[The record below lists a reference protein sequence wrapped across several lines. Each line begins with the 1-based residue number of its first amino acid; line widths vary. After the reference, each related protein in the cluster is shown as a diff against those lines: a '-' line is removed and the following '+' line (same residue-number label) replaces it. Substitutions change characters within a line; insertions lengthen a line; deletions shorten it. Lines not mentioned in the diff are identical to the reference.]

1 VREEEEAAGFEWGGM
16 RRRDLGGEGGGIK
29 WERWVRGGRRRQIL
43 GSGRQKKSE
52 APLELA
58 SSVDIWVCFVFGCG
72 KLARGPKFHIFLL
85 VTSLN
90 VLSLKIDIF

>member
-1 VREEEEAAGFEWGGM
+1 VGRDEAARSGWGG
-16 RRRDLGGEGGGIK
+16 RRHQVGK
-29 WERWVRGGRRRQIL
+29 MRGGRRRQIL